1 LLITAVGYAD
11 PSSPRYAND
20 RTLLQSDVRAD
31 SKRQL
36 VEKAVRLVLDRQ
48 SVTSHYDLLDTKLLA
63 QSRDFIGG
71 VVKEDAPVAGPDG
84 LVSVTTQAIV
94 DVDAIRRALDRMSRD
109 ERVQWI
115 RASGDPRI
123 AVRISVRDEGA
134 AAEGTPSP
142 VAENIVKER
151 VKSFGFRTWTEAP
164 ERAGMQDA
172 DFVVTGEVSLRKL
185 STRLAASGLVITKYA
200 PASWTVKC
208 TDRASGEE
216 IYFDTKMPKG
226 LGSYA
231 SEEAALRA
239 IGASVAE
246 AFSRDFFLAH
256 LPIRG
261 RKVALAISGLPDRES
276 EALLAREIVALPG
289 VIGAHIGAPAS
300 PQVYDVD
307 LPADSGSETIMR
319 DIVTPLNA
327 KLGDA
332 CFGVG
337 ASTPSRVEIAFDAR
351 CAQGL
356 RERLESTPPAALYDA
371 PPARRK
377 AIISNPEL
385 RKKLMV

>member
-1 LLITAVGYAD
+1 MLVITAVGYAD
-11 PSSPRYAND
+11 PSSTRYAND
-20 RTLLQSDVRAD
+20 RTRLQADVRAD

-63 QSRDFIGG
+63 QSGDYIGS

-84 LVSVTTQAIV
+84 LVSVTTQAVV
-94 DVDAIRRALDRMSRD
+94 DVEAIRRALDRMSRD

-115 RASGDPRI
+115 RASGDPKI
-123 AVRISVRDEGA
+123 AVRIGVRDEGA
-134 AAEGTPSP
+134 AADGKRSP
-142 VAENIVKER
+142 IAENIVKER
-151 VKSFGFRTWTEAP
+151 IRSFGFRTWTEAP
-164 ERAGMQDA
+164 DRAGMQDA
-172 DFVVTGEVSLRKL
+172 DFVVSGEVSLRRL

-208 TDRASGEE
+208 TDRATGEE

-226 LGSYA
+226 LGSHA

-239 IGASVAE
+239 IGASVAD

-261 RKVALAISGLPDRES
+261 YRVALAIGGLPDRES

-289 VIGAHIGAPAS
+289 VIGARIGAPSS
-300 PQVYDVD
+300 PRVYDVD
-307 LPADSGSETIMR
+307 LPAAGGSETIVR
-319 DIVTPLNA
+319 DIVSPLNA

-332 CFGVG
+332 CFAVG
-337 ASTPSRVEIAFDAR
+337 ASTPSRIEIAFDAR
-351 CAQGL
+351 CAEGL
-356 RERLESTPPAALYDA
+356 RARLESTPPAALFDA
-371 PPARRK
+371 PPARR
-377 AIISNPEL
+377 
-385 RKKLMV
+385 